1 MPGKEHDQSKYLHWI
16 DPLETIPYERNAKEH
31 NDRQVANIAN
41 SIRRFG
47 WQQDTVLTTDKVL
60 VIGHGRRLAAI
71 KLGCMMPY
79 HTIDKTADEVTDED
93 IRELRIAD
101 NQTNAETGF
110 DWEVLKAE
118 MEGLEFDGFDFDFE
132 GLVDRDEE
140 PPPATEDEYDPE
152 PPENPISKPGDLWRL
167 GEHRLLV
174 GDSTNPEDVKRV
186 LGHAEADLWITDPPY
201 NVNYQGTAG
210 TIQNDNQEDEQF
222 REFLR
227 AANAAAAESMRPG
240 AAFYIWHA
248 DSEGLNFRAACEETG
263 LHVRECLI
271 WKKNSFVLGHSD
283 YQWQHEPCLYGWK
296 EGAAHY
302 FTDSR
307 SESTILPDLTEIN
320 PKKLRKEELVALL
333 QKMLCGGVSTT
344 VIEMDKPSR
353 NGEHPTMKPV
363 ALFDYLI
370 RNSTHKGD
378 TVLDSFAGS
387 GTTIMACEQN
397 GRKARCMEIDP
408 RYADVIIR
416 RWETFTGKK
425 GGADRWMT
433 SSASWT

>member
-1 MPGKEHDQSKYLHWI
+1 MASKENDHSKYPNWI
-16 DPLETIPYERNAKEH
+16 DPADVRPYERNAKEH
-31 NDRQVANIAN
+31 TDKQIANIAN

-47 WQQDTVLTTDKVL
+47 WQQDTVITTDKVL

-71 KLGCMMPY
+71 RLGCLMPY
-79 HTIDKTADEVTDED
+79 HLIDKTADELTDED

-110 DWEVLKAE
+110 DWEIMQQELQ
-118 MEGLEFDGFDFDFE
+118 GLSFDGFDFDFD
-132 GLVDRDEE
+132 LPEE
-140 PPPATEDEYDPE
+140 EDTPEIVEDEYDDTLPE
-152 PPENPISKPGDLWRL
+152 EPVCKSGELWQL
-167 GEHRLLV
+167 GEHRLMV
-174 GDSTNPEDVKRV
+174 GDSTSAEDVKT
-186 LGHAEADLWITDPPY
+186 LLDGAQADLWCTDPPY

-210 TIQNDNQEDEQF
+210 TIKNDNQEDAQF
-222 REFLR
+222 HAFLT
-227 AANAAAAESMRPG
+227 AANRAAAANLKPG
-240 AAFYIWHA
+240 ACFYIWHA
-248 DSEGLNFRAACEETG
+248 DSEGLNFRSACEETG

-271 WKKNSFVLGHSD
+271 WVKNSFVLGHSD

-296 EGAAHY
+296 DGAAHY
-302 FTDSR
+302 FTNSR
-307 SESTILPDLTEIN
+307 SESTVIPDLTEVN
-320 PKKLRKEELVALL
+320 PSKMKKEELVELL
-333 QKMLCGGVSTT
+333 TQILEERHATT
-344 VIEMDKPSR
+344 VIEMAKPSR

-370 RNSTHKGD
+370 RNSTKKGE

-408 RYADVIIR
+408 KYADVIIR

-425 GGADRWMT
+425 AVCLSKG
-433 SSASWT
+433 